1 MVCTLQLSVPKYW
14 YLVSG
19 PYLRGRKVSG
29 FNPPPPEML
38 ENFKV
43 NVAILRTT
51 VHFFC
56 SLRLQIICI
65 FTFEFVLPLLF
76 AFIV

>member
-1 MVCTLQLSVPKYW
+1 
-14 YLVSG
+14 
-19 PYLRGRKVSG
+19 
-29 FNPPPPEML
+29 ML